1 MNPYFE
7 SAKTTVMFRLND
19 KAVLHVTMDGDYD
32 DIDYAEYV
40 ALKLLEGIPVTGMD
54 FVSCKT
60 EYLSYR

>member
-1 MNPYFE
+1 
-7 SAKTTVMFRLND
+7 
-19 KAVLHVTMDGDYD
+19 MDGDYD